1 MPGRNAIPV
10 RGQAD
15 RNSDLVWS
23 YSRSQAYFG
32 DNITTSPSFVE
43 RRWRG
48 NIPEEQ
54 RDTESEATQLTGTE
68 SATEDETSADYL
80 ESSDDDAEI
89 SQGRVR
95 DRGAPLLETQKY
107 WNEMDTAHDLDVPE
121 GSRAAPPAYGERM
134 YASRTPTKAKLPR
147 ASGSSRSTSKRP
159 TRSHKDFDEGVSDD
173 QHDELENSSR
183 SRSRSPKRLGTET
196 PKSQRLFLPQGKDRA
211 PSRPPRNTSPYTSR
225 SRSGSRYRTQLRAAA
240 PHLRDPY
247 HVDERAPLLRGRSG
261 KQLYHAPM
269 EASAQQSSA
278 DVTSVPDEE
287 HGKSTFWQTWFNTV
301 NVLVGVSILSMPLA
315 FASVGWVGGTV
326 VFLLCGWL
334 TNYSGKVLARILAR
348 EPHLHTYADIGSY
361 VFGPM
366 VRTCISFLFC
376 FEMWMVSVALLI
388 LMSDSMT
395 ALLYGTEQAAHPVA
409 NAVLKVVGL
418 ALVLP
423 TLFLPLKLLSPVSL
437 VGIVSI
443 LFLFWVII
451 TDGLVKRHAPGSLWE
466 PGPTVLAVQWKRIPI
481 AFGLIM
487 AGFSS
492 HPVIPSLYRDM
503 RDPSQFD
510 KMLDWAY
517 LTTAAMYLL
526 VASVGYLMFGSNV
539 SDEVTRDLSSTPGFP
554 HALTVTAV
562 VLVTVNP
569 MTKFALAL
577 KPVTVVLEK
586 WAGVLEGVQPNTAP
600 SSHDEEHTSFI
611 QSLSGVQAMAA
622 GDVDRS
628 HGGAVSP
635 ATPTTLSARATVAAI
650 RVGMA
655 LSVLVTALTVP
666 SLERIM
672 GFLGAFLTFNSC
684 IFGPLL
690 ANLVLARAEMHAV
703 VIGRDLSILGG
714 TFVLAVLGTLSSL
727 FPHWFV

>member
-1 MPGRNAIPV
+1 M
-10 RGQAD
+10 
-15 RNSDLVWS
+15 
-23 YSRSQAYFG
+23 
-32 DNITTSPSFVE
+32 E

-54 RDTESEATQLTGTE
+54 EDTESDATPLTGTE
-68 SATEDETSADYL
+68 SATEDETSADNL

-89 SQGRVR
+89 SHGRVR

-107 WNEMDTAHDLDVPE
+107 WNAMDTEHDLDAPE
-121 GSRAAPPAYGERM
+121 GSRAPPSAYGERM
-134 YASRTPTKAKLPR
+134 YTSRTPAKAKAKWPR
-147 ASGSSRSTSKRP
+147 APGSSSGNSKRP
-159 TRSHKDFDEGVSDD
+159 PRSHKDFDEGLSDD
-173 QHDELENSSR
+173 QHDDQDDSSR

-196 PKSQRLFLPQGKDRA
+196 PKNQRLLLPQGKDRA
-211 PSRPPRNTSPYTSR
+211 PSRPPRDTSPYTSR
-225 SRSGSRYRTQLRAAA
+225 AHSGSRYRTQLRAAA

-261 KQLYHAPM
+261 KQLYQAPVQ
-269 EASAQQSSA
+269 ASARQSSA
-278 DVTSVPDEE
+278 DVASVPDEE

-366 VRTCISFLFC
+366 MRTCISFLFC

-395 ALLYGTEQAAHPVA
+395 ALLYGSEQAAHPVA

-418 ALVLP
+418 VVVLP
-423 TLFLPLKLLSPVSL
+423 TLFLPLKLLSPISL

-466 PGPTVLAVQWKRIPI
+466 PGATVVAVQWKRIPI

-526 VASVGYLMFGSNV
+526 MAAVGYLMFGSSV
-539 SDEVTRDLSSTPGFP
+539 SDEVTRDLAATPGFP
-554 HALTVTAV
+554 HALTVAAV
-562 VLVTVNP
+562 VLVTINP

-586 WAGVLEGVQPNTAP
+586 WAGVLEGVQPSTAP
-600 SSHDEEHTSFI
+600 SSRDEEEHTSFI

-622 GDVDRS
+622 GDIDRS
-628 HGGAVSP
+628 HDGDAPP
-635 ATPTTLSARATVAAI
+635 AAPKTLSARATVAAI

-655 LSVLVTALTVP
+655 LSVLVTALAVP
-666 SLERIM
+666 SLERVM

-690 ANLVLARAEMHAV
+690 ANLVLARAEMHTV
-703 VIGRDLSILGG
+703 VVGRDLSILGA